1 MKLKIIILMLIVA
14 CAFASAPVQSEAAT
28 SSLTFAGT
36 VDWTQSEITSGYFN
50 TYNGYTFTA
59 GDTVKG
65 LVEYDAATGDTSKL
79 WVDIRKQDNS
89 IHHFESFGSG
99 VYNYN
104 SYIANA
110 HVFEITDSTS
120 GTLNNLVLSN
130 LTPAGVGTWYFDV
143 DNGSTPFRVGG
154 ASVVTPIPAAAWLL
168 GSGLLG
174 LVGIRRRQK

>member
-1 MKLKIIILMLIVA
+1 MKIKIIIMMLIAA

-36 VDWTQSEITSGYFN
+36 VDWTQSDITSGYFN
-50 TYNGYTFTA
+50 NYNGYTFTA
-59 GDTVKG
+59 GDSVKG
-65 LVEYDAATGDTSKL
+65 LVEYDAATGNTSKL

-104 SYIANA
+104 SYVTNS
-110 HVFEITDSTS
+110 HVFEITDSAT

-130 LTPAGVGTWYFDV
+130 LTLASAGTWYFDV
-143 DNGSTPFRVGG
+143 DNGTTPFRVGG
-154 ASVVTPIPAAAWLL
+154 TSTVTPIPAAAWLL
-168 GSGLLG
+168 GSGLMG
-174 LVGIRRRQK
+174 LAGFRRRNV